1 MYEMA
6 EVVNIKSNSQVTV
19 SCSTSACESCH
30 AGGLCSTK
38 GKTFIAKNTSDHP
51 LKQGDQVEL
60 YLPPGRTI
68 FAGFIALMVPLI
80 LFPIGYYLGIALF
93 PSSKEIIHILIGIAG
108 MVLGFA
114 LSGIFSKIK
123 ASQYTPEITK
133 VMK

>member
-1 MYEMA
+1 MA
-6 EVVNIKSNSQVTV
+6 EVIDIKNNSQVTV
-19 SCSTSACESCH
+19 SCSTSACESCQ

-38 GKTFIAKNTSDHP
+38 GKTFIAKNTSSHR
-51 LKQGDQVEL
+51 LQKGDIVEL

-80 LFPIGYYLGIALF
+80 LFPVGYYLGIALF
-93 PSSKEIIHILIGIAG
+93 PTSKEIIHIFIGILG
-108 MVLGFA
+108 MALGFS

-123 ASQYTPEITK
+123 ASQYTPEITQ